1 MSDPVPLCSI
11 LIANYNGESLLEG
24 CVDSVLA
31 QVTDVNFEI
40 IVHDDA
46 STDGSVELLRQRY
59 PDVRVL
65 ESETNVGFCIA
76 NNRMA
81 AAATGKFLL
90 LINNDAA
97 LFPDAI
103 DTLLTKAI
111 GIHDERAILGL
122 PQYDWQSGT
131 LVDIGWRL
139 DPFHTPVPNLDPTR
153 HDIAFVA
160 GSCMLLPRA
169 IWQELEG
176 LPEWFGSIAEDAYL
190 GSAARIA
197 GIPVSCV
204 GSSGYRHRQ
213 GSSFGGSRIDQG
225 KLRTRYRRRYLS
237 ERNRIAVL
245 VACTPTGLVWSW
257 LLLHLAGLFAE
268 AVALCAFKRDLR
280 PWREIY
286 QAVLCDAWRGRGAM
300 LALRRKVQGRR
311 RIGLREYLRGVSWF
325 PRKWTMVW
333 RHGVPQLGE

>member
-1 MSDPVPLCSI
+1 VSDPAPLCSI
-11 LIANYNGESLLEG
+11 LIANYNGESLLAD
-24 CVDSVLA
+24 CIDSVLT
-31 QVTDVNFEI
+31 QVTQANIEI

-46 STDGSVELLRQRY
+46 STDGSVELLRRRY

-81 AAATGKFLL
+81 AAAGGKFLL

-103 DTLLTKAI
+103 DTLIAKATDI
-111 GIHDERAILGL
+111 PNERAILGL
-122 PQYDWQSGT
+122 PQYDWQSGA

-139 DPFHTPVPNLDPTR
+139 DPFLTPVPNLDPAR

-160 GSCMLLPRA
+160 GSCVLLPRA
-169 IWQELEG
+169 IWYELEG
-176 LPEWFGSIAEDAYL
+176 FPEWFGSIAEDAYL
-190 GSAARIA
+190 GNVARIA
-197 GIPVSCV
+197 GIPVNCV
-204 GSSGYRHRQ
+204 GSSGYRHHQ
-213 GSSFGGSRIDQG
+213 GSSFGGSRIDEG

-245 VACTPTGLVWSW
+245 VACTPTVLVWPW
-257 LLLHLAGLFAE
+257 LLLYLAVMVAE

-280 PWREIY
+280 PWRDIY
-286 QAVLCDAWRGRGAM
+286 RPALRDAWRRHGAT
-300 LALRRKVQGRR
+300 LTLRRKVQGRR
-311 RIGLREYLRGVSWF
+311 RIGLREYLRGVAWV
-325 PRKWTMVW
+325 PQKWAMVL
-333 RHGVPQLGE
+333 RHGMPRLGE